1 MRLTRKSTTVA
12 NVTLVEV
19 EPPIEPG
26 VLHNELKQIISRVKD
41 NKVVLDLRK
50 VNRFGH
56 DESSL
61 LVLESLE
68 FHRQGGRMALVVNQ
82 KAADLL
88 KRLGFDQEETLGR
101 TFAELAAAVESF
113 KTPDDSDLT
122 LLGPGDPL

>member
-1 MRLTRKSTTVA
+1 VA